1 TEMKKLASLLIF
13 ALTLATNASAD
24 SIRIATYN
32 LNWGNRRSDQVLNA
46 LETAAP
52 DVICFQET
60 TVQSERFLRDRLAET
75 HPHFH
80 SAGHNGRYAGERFA
94 FASKIKLTD
103 LEFVPPTAGLFGFY
117 SATLKRFDT
126 SVRIIN
132 VHLTPFQMKRGGG
145 VRDAMTALSST
156 EDKHAIEIDAIVDAI
171 DCQRPTIVVGDFNS
185 ISTFRAPKRLAELGL
200 IDAYASVHDDAD
212 SHPTWN
218 WPTRPLPLA
227 LRIDHIFHTQHF
239 TTTDAEIV
247 RRVGSDH
254 FLVVATLEFG
264 EPDDTR
270 ESPR

>member
-1 TEMKKLASLLIF
+1 MKKLASLLTF

-32 LNWGNRRSDQVLNA
+32 LNWGNRRGDQVLNA

-132 VHLTPFQMKRGGG
+132 VHLTPFQMKRGG
-145 VRDAMTALSST
+145 
-156 EDKHAIEIDAIVDAI
+156 
-171 DCQRPTIVVGDFNS
+171 
-185 ISTFRAPKRLAELGL
+185 
-200 IDAYASVHDDAD
+200 
-212 SHPTWN
+212 
-218 WPTRPLPLA
+218 
-227 LRIDHIFHTQHF
+227 
-239 TTTDAEIV
+239 
-247 RRVGSDH
+247 
-254 FLVVATLEFG
+254 
-264 EPDDTR
+264 
-270 ESPR
+270 